1 MRPQGGTFV
10 GEALGARIEKST
22 STFVPFAQDGRIRVQ
37 LSEDQSEKG
46 MSLVKLVQG
55 VLTVDTKQVQR
66 HSYDVDNGSG
76 EEVTLYVR
84 RERRPGWKLVGAE
97 DAIEEGGAYYLPIK
111 LPKSGRTK
119 VTVEEQTPVQRT
131 VDIWNTVGRQAL
143 ALFISDAKSDP
154 KVVAQL
160 KEALTLQSRSSTLS
174 DQIAN
179 LEEQR
184 NTLSQR
190 QNEVRANLQVLGK
203 ASVNDD
209 LKKKLEATLLGLEGS
224 LNDVTRKLVQ
234 LSIER
239 GEVRDRL
246 AVLMKSITID

>member
-1 MRPQGGTFV
+1 M
-10 GEALGARIEKST
+10 GEALGARIEKT
-22 STFVPFAQDGRIRVQ
+22 ASTFVPFAQDGRVRVQ
-37 LSEDQSEKG
+37 LSEENREQG
-46 MSLVKLVQG
+46 MQLIKLVQG
-55 VLTVDTKQVQR
+55 VLTVDTKMVTR
-66 HSYDVDNGSG
+66 YSYDVDNGSG
-76 EEVTLYVR
+76 EEITLYVR

-97 DAIEEGGAYYLPIK
+97 NIIEEGGAYYLPIK

-119 VTVEEQTPVQRT
+119 VTVEEQTPVKRT
-131 VDIWNTVGRQAL
+131 VDIWNSIGRQVIAL
-143 ALFISDAKSDP
+143 YVSDAKSDP
-154 KVVAQL
+154 KLVAQL
-160 KEALTLQSRSSTLS
+160 KEALTLQSRSGTLD
-174 DQIAN
+174 DQIAT

-190 QNEVRANLQVLGK
+190 QNEVRANIGVLGK
-203 ASVNDD
+203 SSKNDD
-209 LKKKLEATLLGLEGS
+209 LKKKLETSLATLENS